1 MDMNDL
7 GKSFGIGLL
16 VGLLFMFFS
25 TVALLP
31 ASYFMNRFV
40 YHSGAMRLLLM
51 VFSIALAPIFFAVL
65 IVGRIFGFIHPTHYF
80 GLFPIILYETPKG
93 DVSGWYAWLQKLWIF
108 LLHPL
113 IMFYEG
119 DADKQ
124 GFIAAVEMLT
134 GKEDEKKVDEKLY
147 AAARDAG
154 AERYLSKWHDGIKKI
169 QELFKIIPGKDVSM
183 ETCKDDEKLAEIL
196 SNTAPEK
203 PSEAGNNAKMK
214 LFAEK
219 LGAVGL
225 LNKPQQPEKELN
237 EEEFKAEVERG
248 NKLRRYNFYP
258 KDPETKWQEEKKRR
272 EAKAAAA
279 PVTNPASSQT
289 PTNLSPGPT
298 QTNLAP
304 DPKSP
309 SLQSQTSPS
318 TLQTNP
324 SELPVV

>member
-16 VGLLFMFFS
+16 VGLLFMFFT

-51 VFSIALAPIFFAVL
+51 VFSIALAPIFFAIL
-65 IVGRIFGFIHPTHYF
+65 IVGRIFGFLHPTHYF
-80 GLFPIILYETPKG
+80 GLFPIILYETPKA

-113 IMFYEG
+113 IMFYQG

-134 GKEDEKKVDEKLY
+134 GKEDEKKVDERLY

-196 SNTAPEK
+196 SNIAPEK

-225 LNKPQQPEKELN
+225 LNKPQQPEKELT
-237 EEEFKAEVERG
+237 EEEFKAE
-248 NKLRRYNFYP
+248 LRRENAHPSQDASQSGRIKFYP
-258 KDPETKWQEEKKRR
+258 LKPDEEWQEEKKRR
-272 EAKAAAA
+272 EAKKAAAI
-279 PVTNPASSQT
+279 PV
-289 PTNLSPGPT
+289 TNLSPGPT

-318 TLQTNP
+318 TLPTNP
-324 SELPVV
+324 SE